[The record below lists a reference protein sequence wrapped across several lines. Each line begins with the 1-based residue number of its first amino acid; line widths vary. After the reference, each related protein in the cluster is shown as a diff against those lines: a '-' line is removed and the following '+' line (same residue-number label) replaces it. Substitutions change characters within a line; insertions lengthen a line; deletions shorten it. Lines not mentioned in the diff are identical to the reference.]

1 MMAGGEVYE
10 LRDGN
15 PAVEPEKI
23 VSLSAEAVLS
33 KAISKA
39 ERASRE
45 RCEGTWE
52 VSILPKTKDGFAECL
67 YRVTADHNRTV
78 TVEVTT

>member
-1 MMAGGEVYE
+1 MGGGEVYE
-10 LRDGN
+10 LSQEN
-15 PAVEPEKI
+15 FPSETEKI
-23 VSLSAEAVLS
+23 VSLSAEAALS